1 MPSTQTH
8 LAGIPCNPYQNG
20 GICNE
25 NPHKTFPIHFTEK
38 EYDRLCKYADK
49 AGLPKTTYI
58 RHMINGCRPKERPGM
73 DYFHFMNEFYR
84 FGNNPNQVTHLA
96 YNFGSLHA
104 VKLEQFYK
112 QYIAMIHI
120 IEDRMIAPYDLDV
133 PATLE
138 RRRLL
143 AETEQKKENQFHAK
157 Q

>member
-1 MPSTQTH
+1 MRTH
-8 LAGIPCNPYQNG
+8 T
-20 GICNE
+20 
-25 NPHKTFPIHFTEK
+25 KTFHIRFTEK

-73 DYFHFMNEFYR
+73 DYFHFMNEFYHL
-84 FGNNPNQVTHLA
+84 GNNLNQITHLA
-96 YNFGSLHA
+96 HKLGSLHA
-104 VKLEQFYK
+104 AKLEQFYK

-120 IEDRMIAPYDLDV
+120 IEERMIAPDDLDI

-138 RRRLL
+138 RGRVI
-143 AETEQKKENQFHAK
+143 AETEQKEEGQSHAK